1 MKYNEKMKAHN
12 VHFCE
17 WIVCFFIVGFINGVE
32 VDKVLP
38 LWIRG
43 TDKLYLNLSNDKH
56 NIII

>member
-1 MKYNEKMKAHN
+1 MKAHN

-17 WIVCFFIVGFINGVE
+17 WIVCFFIVGFINEVE

-43 TDKLYLNLSNDKH
+43 QINFIS
-56 NIII
+56 I